1 MSLESDLYA
10 PVKALLE
17 GQGYSVKGE
26 IRGCDVVGVRGSEQ
40 PVIVE
45 LKRVF
50 GLGLVLQG
58 VNRLALSDTVYLAVG
73 AWPKNMR
80 DVKKL
85 CRRLGL
91 GLMIVTGERVDLLLD
106 PAPYAPRKNKRKV
119 GRLLGEHKRRV
130 GDPTRGGSTTRAPRM
145 TAYRQAALRCAA
157 LLARNGPMKVSAVRD
172 AGEAS
177 NAGAILRDDVYG
189 WFERVDRGIYRADRV
204 EGSGDD
210 RESAQDDGQGRLA
223 SPLSRRAEGGG
234 RLPAPPFLLGRA
246 QPRRSRATRAIGRKP
261 RSMYGIA
268 CNTLDEQ
275 VALLKSWI
283 APHADYLQEH
293 SVHREAFVGGGGD
306 GGYGEIEADMLFG
319 FIATCR
325 PKRVIQVGCGVSTA
339 IILAAA
345 GTSGYTPGGRL
356 HRALSQRVSHGGG
369 EERTDPARVQA
380 GAARRS

>member
-26 IRGCDVVGVRGSEQ
+26 IRGCDVVGVRGKEP

-106 PAPYAPRKNKRKV
+106 PAPYAPRRNTRKV
-119 GRLLGEHKRRV
+119 GRLLGEHARRV
-130 GDPTRGGSTTRAPRM
+130 GDPTRGGSTTKAPRM

-157 LLARNGPMKVSAVRD
+157 LLAQNGPMKVAAVRV

-189 WFERVDRGIYRADRV
+189 WFERVDRGIYAITPKGR
-204 EGSGDD
+204 
-210 RESAQDDGQGRLA
+210 QGL
-223 SPLSRRAEGGG
+223 
-234 RLPAPPFLLGRA
+234 
-246 QPRRSRATRAIGRKP
+246 
-261 RSMYGIA
+261 
-268 CNTLDEQ
+268 EQ
-275 VALLKSWI
+275 FEWK
-283 APHADYLQEH
+283 
-293 SVHREAFVGGGGD
+293 EA
-306 GGYGEIEADMLFG
+306 
-319 FIATCR
+319 R
-325 PKRVIQVGCGVSTA
+325 
-339 IILAAA
+339 
-345 GTSGYTPGGRL
+345 
-356 HRALSQRVSHGGG
+356 
-369 EERTDPARVQA
+369 
-380 GAARRS
+380 